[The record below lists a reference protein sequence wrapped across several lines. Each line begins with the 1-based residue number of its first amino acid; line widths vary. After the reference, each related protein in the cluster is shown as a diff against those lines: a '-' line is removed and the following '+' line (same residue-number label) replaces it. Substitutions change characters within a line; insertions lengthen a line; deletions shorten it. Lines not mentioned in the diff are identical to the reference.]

1 MKTLVKTLFASAL
14 TAIVLSSSA
23 FASAVADKKN
33 NQPEISSTIDFN
45 KVVITGNAKVELV
58 QSDKQSVAIY
68 QDYNKKL
75 TTILQ
80 KGDKLFINSTEL
92 EPVSI
97 VVFLKDLQ
105 RIDVANTA
113 TVTTRGKFS
122 LSVLQIFLKDEATA
136 YVNADAGSLYTVI
149 KDRAGLNLK
158 GSTNEHTLVKNKVAK
173 LKMEQFAALT
183 TTVAPHEVQYQLPGY
198 RNRMLKDTIIAERII
213 R

>member
-23 FASAVADKKN
+23 FASAVTDKKN

-45 KVVITGNAKVELV
+45 KVVITGNARVELV
-58 QSDKQSVAIY
+58 QCDKQSVAIY

-75 TTILQ
+75 TKIMQ
-80 KGDKLFINSTEL
+80 KGDKLYISSTEL
-92 EPVSI
+92 EPVVI
-97 VVFLKDLQ
+97 VVFMKDLQ
-105 RIDVANTA
+105 RIDAANTA
-113 TVTTRGKFS
+113 TVTTRGRFS
-122 LSVLQIFLKDEATA
+122 LNVLQVFLKDEATA

-149 KDRAGLNLK
+149 KDSSALNLK

-173 LKMEQFAALT
+173 LKMEQFAAVT
-183 TTVAPHEVQYQLPGY
+183 TTVATQEVQYQLPGY

>member
-23 FASAVADKKN
+23 FASAVTDKKN

-45 KVVITGNAKVELV
+45 KVVITGNARVELV
-58 QSDKQSVAIY
+58 QCDKQSVAIY

-75 TTILQ
+75 TKIMQ
-80 KGDKLFINSTEL
+80 KGDKLYISSTEL
-92 EPVSI
+92 EPVVI
-97 VVFLKDLQ
+97 VVFMKDLQ
-105 RIDVANTA
+105 RIDAANTA
-113 TVTTRGKFS
+113 TVTTRGRFS
-122 LSVLQIFLKDEATA
+122 LNVLQVFLKDEATA

-149 KDRAGLNLK
+149 KDSSALNLK

-173 LKMEQFAALT
+173 LKMEQFAAVT
-183 TTVAPHEVQYQLPGY
+183 TTVAAQEVQYQLPGY

>member
-23 FASAVADKKN
+23 FASAVTDKKN

-45 KVVITGNAKVELV
+45 KVVITGNARVELV
-58 QSDKQSVAIY
+58 QCDKQSVAIY

-75 TTILQ
+75 TKIMQ
-80 KGDKLFINSTEL
+80 KGDKLYISSTEL
-92 EPVSI
+92 EPVAI
-97 VVFLKDLQ
+97 VVFMKDLQ
-105 RIDVANTA
+105 RIDAANTA
-113 TVTTRGKFS
+113 TVTTRGRFS
-122 LSVLQIFLKDEATA
+122 LNVLQVFLKDAATA

-149 KDRAGLNLK
+149 KDSSALNLK

-173 LKMEQFAALT
+173 LKMEQFAAVT
-183 TTVAPHEVQYQLPGY
+183 TTVAAQEVQYQLPGY